1 MAGAGRTPCSLI
13 LRGGLILRLGGRTF
27 VVEELEETVGCRL
40 WSTSLRHCARRLR
53 GALRRL
59 RVTRTRLAYPA
70 AWLGLVGAVA
80 AAGAIVSPA
89 GSADASP
96 CFGVGLRSATVPQF
110 QLPGFAGTGKGD
122 QGDEENSLPP
132 VFDELAPGTRIKLRF
147 ADSAAAQKQEIY
159 LSVIE
164 GQELPGS
171 DWFNNQERLNARFG
185 DTQTLRGPS
194 GDIGPTGAGIQTRLE
209 RRSSRELGLC
219 LRLDPSELHVP
230 PGSYHGSLWVAHE
243 TEMLSAIEVE
253 ATFRGPWRKAA
264 FFAFLGVFLG
274 LVVKTLSEAAAIAR
288 TTGAGSREAVRI
300 YTSRLEFL
308 VLVILAVIAGT
319 FIYVVQYLH
328 DPDWGADGTD
338 TLRLFATCFVV
349 QMGSSEALSVVSR
362 VAGGGPSVPLGSSG
376 GN

>member
-1 MAGAGRTPCSLI
+1 M
-13 LRGGLILRLGGRTF
+13 
-27 VVEELEETVGCRL
+27 
-40 WSTSLRHCARRLR
+40 
-53 GALRRL
+53 
-59 RVTRTRLAYPA
+59 TRARLAYPA

-96 CFGVGLRSATVPQF
+96 CFGVSPQSSTLPQF
-110 QLPGFAGTGKGD
+110 QLPGPAGTGTGD
-122 QGDEENSLPP
+122 QGDEEDSLQL
-132 VFDELAPGTRIKLRF
+132 VFKKLTEDTKFRLRF
-147 ADSAAAQKQEIY
+147 ADSAAAKKREIY
-159 LSVIE
+159 LSVSE
-164 GQELPGS
+164 GQELPGR
-171 DWFNNQERLNARFG
+171 DWFNKRERLNARFG
-185 DTQTLRGPS
+185 GDSQTLRGPS
-194 GDIGPTGAGIQTRLE
+194 DEFGPTGPGIQTRLE
-209 RRSSRELGLC
+209 RISSRELGLC

-230 PGSYHGSLWVAHE
+230 PGTYQGSLWVAHE
-243 TEMLSAIEVE
+243 AEMLSAIEVE

-288 TTGAGSREAVRI
+288 T
-300 YTSRLEFL
+300 SRLEFV

-319 FIYVVQYLH
+319 FIYVAQYLH

-362 VAGGGPSVPLGSSG
+362 VAGGGPSVPLAG

>member
-1 MAGAGRTPCSLI
+1 
-13 LRGGLILRLGGRTF
+13 
-27 VVEELEETVGCRL
+27 
-40 WSTSLRHCARRLR
+40 
-53 GALRRL
+53 
-59 RVTRTRLAYPA
+59 VTRTRLAYPA

-96 CFGVGLRSATVPQF
+96 CFQVSLQSASLPQF
-110 QLPGFAGTGKGD
+110 QFPGPAGTGNGD
-122 QGDEENSLPP
+122 QDDEEGSLPP
-132 VFDELAPGTRIKLRF
+132 VFNEPAKDTMIKLRF
-147 ADSAAAQKQEIY
+147 ADSAAAKKQEIY
-159 LSVIE
+159 LSVTK

-185 DTQTLRGPS
+185 DHQTLRGPS
-194 GDIGPTGAGIQTRLE
+194 DDIGPTGPGIQTRLE

-230 PGSYHGSLWVAHE
+230 PGTYQGSLWVALE
-243 TEMLSAIEVE
+243 TDMLSSIDVE

-288 TTGAGSREAVRI
+288 TTGTRAREALRI
-300 YTSRLEFL
+300 YTSRLEFM

-328 DPDWGADGTD
+328 DPDWGAGATD

-362 VAGGGPSVPLGSSG
+362 VAGGGPAVPVAG

>member
-1 MAGAGRTPCSLI
+1 
-13 LRGGLILRLGGRTF
+13 
-27 VVEELEETVGCRL
+27 
-40 WSTSLRHCARRLR
+40 
-53 GALRRL
+53 
-59 RVTRTRLAYPA
+59 VTRTRLAYPA

-96 CFGVGLRSATVPQF
+96 CFGVSPQSAALPQF
-110 QLPGFAGTGKGD
+110 QLPGPAGTGTGD
-122 QGDEENSLPP
+122 QGDEEDSLQL
-132 VFDELAPGTRIKLRF
+132 VFKKLTEDTKFRLRF
-147 ADSAAAQKQEIY
+147 ADSAAAKKREIY
-159 LSVIE
+159 LSVSE
-164 GQELPGS
+164 GQLPGR
-171 DWFNNQERLNARFG
+171 DWFNIQERLNARIGG
-185 DTQTLRGPS
+185 DSQTLRGPS
-194 GDIGPTGAGIQTRLE
+194 DEFGPTGPGIQTRLE

-230 PGSYHGSLWVAHE
+230 PGTYQGSLWVANE
-243 TEMLSAIEVE
+243 AEMLSAIDVE

-288 TTGAGSREAVRI
+288 TTGTRAREALRI

-349 QMGSSEALSVVSR
+349 QLGSSEALSVVSR

-376 GN
+376 GD

>member
-1 MAGAGRTPCSLI
+1 M
-13 LRGGLILRLGGRTF
+13 
-27 VVEELEETVGCRL
+27 
-40 WSTSLRHCARRLR
+40 
-53 GALRRL
+53 
-59 RVTRTRLAYPA
+59 TRSRLAYPA
-70 AWLGLVGAVA
+70 VWLGLVGTVA

-96 CFGVGLRSATVPQF
+96 CTGVRLQSESLPQF
-110 QLPGFAGTGKGD
+110 QLPGPAGTGKGD
-122 QGDEENSLPP
+122 QGNAEDSLRL
-132 VFDELAPGTRIKLRF
+132 VFDDPAEGTRFKLRF
-147 ADSAAAQKQEIY
+147 ADSAAAQKQEID
-159 LSVIE
+159 LSVSE

-171 DWFNNQERLNARFG
+171 DWFNNRERLNARFG
-185 DTQTLRGPS
+185 GTQTLRGPS
-194 GDIGPTGAGIQTRLE
+194 ADIGPTGPGIQTQLE
-209 RRSSRELGLC
+209 RKSSREVGLC

-230 PGSYHGSLWVAHE
+230 PGTYHGSLWVALE
-243 TEMLSAIEVE
+243 TEMLSSIEVE

-288 TTGAGSREAVRI
+288 TTGTSAREALRI

-362 VAGGGPSVPLGSSG
+362 VAGGGPSVSVGSSG
-376 GN
+376 GT

>member
-1 MAGAGRTPCSLI
+1 
-13 LRGGLILRLGGRTF
+13 
-27 VVEELEETVGCRL
+27 
-40 WSTSLRHCARRLR
+40 
-53 GALRRL
+53 
-59 RVTRTRLAYPA
+59 VTRARLAYPA
-70 AWLGLVGAVA
+70 AWLGLVGAVVL
-80 AAGAIVSPA
+80 AGTIVSPA

-96 CFGVGLRSATVPQF
+96 CFEVGPLSATLPTF
-110 QLPGFAGTGKGD
+110 QIPGPVGTGTGD
-122 QGDEENSLPP
+122 QDDEEDSQPP
-132 VFDELAPGTRIKLRF
+132 VFNEPAPGTRIKLRF
-147 ADSAAAQKQEIY
+147 ADSAAAKKQEIY
-159 LSVIE
+159 LSVSE

-194 GDIGPTGAGIQTRLE
+194 ADIGPTGPGIQTRLE

-230 PGSYHGSLWVAHE
+230 PGTYQGSLWVALE
-243 TEMLSAIEVE
+243 TDMLSSIDVE

-288 TTGAGSREAVRI
+288 TTGTRAREALRI
-300 YTSRLEFL
+300 YTSRLEFM

-328 DPDWGADGTD
+328 DPDWGAGATD

-362 VAGGGPSVPLGSSG
+362 VAGGGPAVPVAG